1 MTHSRALLCLG
12 AALLLGASI
21 APAQQSSPARLD
33 QVLTKIPPEFPPTAM
48 PYFLDIVVD
57 HVSPASLETLRENLR
72 KRPDLAATLERLD
85 EKFIEHRLALV
96 PSERGLESVRNPGY
110 RSPVAQL
117 AVSLAAKLPELV
129 DTPADTALRAVGAEL
144 AHRALKTNASP
155 LQIEAVLDKA
165 PKQSAQDFLS
175 AAERFLEPTL
185 LGNPGW
191 TALSVE
197 QRADL
202 ARNTLAGALLEDA
215 ASVVRF
221 ESPPPLEKL
230 IGLGREALEAHA
242 KLVIEQEKVFE
253 TVQTSMQNA
262 EKTLEKLQQELVVRR
277 GDVEQSGRNLMNR
290 LDPPEADKA
299 AYRRAAD
306 DLLRAQ
312 AFVEALSSGSLQS
325 VVAADP
331 AAAVE
336 KLIPP
341 EFQSLAGDIRQI
353 VTAPQK
359 IAGEVDRLL
368 ATGRDAM
375 EDLDS
380 FVANSGLSLEVR
392 VGPARLDA
400 AKLTSGLFAGCFEA
414 AVASS
419 GLTLDIGSGGRLDV
433 GALVGGLAGNDLLG
447 ALGGSSL
454 TVDVAGVPVDIVGL
468 ATNLATG
475 NLLGAIGGLF
485 GGSGSPFGGL
495 FGGGGGNAREL
506 RKIQEQLA
514 QIQRTLEQI
523 VRQLEVI
530 ERKIDQL
537 REEFRAAHLE
547 TMARLDAI
555 SLDLTAVRVANAS
568 FFRGQAA
575 PCQVLADAL
584 RGAHYDKVRST
595 VWDALFLQVERCHNY
610 ALETPSTLDVP
621 PALRLLLNERDNAA
635 EARKELRDRY
645 LAPHFNLL
653 ERSLKGQRR
662 QRAPELMLDPRPT
675 IDSVRARFSNL
686 GTPPPSTTGDPAAD
700 GEADDVRTDAVL
712 DAPFEINQ
720 MVDTGP
726 LAELVDHVFR
736 MQSLSPYYNLRE
748 KWIVTPRCVLQGE
761 DCVGKWAE
769 ENRTVVMTRLGNTV
783 RLVNTALVQQA
794 LFNGDLLLPEASTIL
809 NQDPKASS
817 AETLQKVLG
826 GNPVFAANL
835 THYVLRERLEGRG
848 FRARASQYALARL
861 YAEKSGGDTSFL
873 TLLFPDGKDKRP
885 EISFFL
891 HAPETL
897 ASLNQ
902 DARTKVEAE
911 LKARCGNR
919 LPGTRSVHA
928 VLPGPLCV
936 PLPGQEDF
944 ARGILEVTP
953 SWSRAT
959 ALRERLLDEIAGYT
973 FRNTLSPEDRKIY
986 DELQILNRSLAAS
999 TRPRVTPPASRK
1011 GL

>member
-1 MTHSRALLCLG
+1 MTNSRALLCLG
-12 AALLLGASI
+12 AALLLGALA
-21 APAQQSSPARLD
+21 APAQQSPPTPLD
-33 QVLTKIPPEFPPTAM
+33 QVLKKIPPEFPPTAM
-48 PYFLDIVVD
+48 PYLLDIVVD
-57 HVSPASLETLRENLR
+57 NAPPASLEALRNDLR

-96 PSERGLESVRNPGY
+96 PSERGLEAVRDPGY
-110 RSPVAQL
+110 RSPVARL
-117 AVSLAAKLPELV
+117 AVSLAARLPELV

-144 AHRALKTNASP
+144 ARRSLKSGASP
-155 LQIEAVLDKA
+155 HQIEAALDKA
-165 PKQSAQDFLS
+165 PQQSAREFLS

-185 LGNPGW
+185 LGNTEW

-202 ARNTLAGALLEDA
+202 ARNALAGALLKDA

-221 ESPPPLEKL
+221 QSPPPLKKL

-242 KLVIEQEKVFE
+242 KLVTEQEKVFE
-253 TVQTSMQNA
+253 TVQMSMQGA
-262 EKTLEKLQQELVVRR
+262 EQTLEKLQQELSVRR
-277 GDVEQSGRNLMNR
+277 GDVEQSGRKLMNM
-290 LDPPEADKA
+290 LDAPEAEKA

-341 EFQSLAGDIRQI
+341 EFQNLAGDIRKI
-353 VTAPQK
+353 VTAPQQ

-368 ATGRDAM
+368 ATGQAAM
-375 EDLDS
+375 QDLDS
-380 FVANSGLSLEVR
+380 FVASSKLSLEVQ

-400 AKLTSGLFAGCFEA
+400 AQLTSGLFAGCFEA

-419 GLTLDIGSGGRLDV
+419 GLTLDIGSGRLDV

-454 TVDVAGVPVDIVGL
+454 TVDVAGVPVDVVGL

-475 NLLGAIGGLF
+475 NFLGAIGGLF

-495 FGGGGGNAREL
+495 FGGGGGGGNAREL
-506 RKIQEQLA
+506 REIQKQLA

-530 ERKIDQL
+530 ERKIDRL
-537 REEFRAAHLE
+537 REEFREAHLE
-547 TMARLDAI
+547 TLARLDAI
-555 SLDLTAVRVANAS
+555 SLDLTTVRVANAS

-621 PALRLLLNERDNAA
+621 PALRLLLNEKDDAV

-645 LAPHFNLL
+645 LAPHLNLL
-653 ERSLKGQRR
+653 ERSFEGQRR
-662 QRAPELMLDPRPT
+662 KRAPELMLDSRPT
-675 IDSVRARFSNL
+675 IEAVRARFSKL
-686 GTPPPSTTGDPAAD
+686 GTPPVVGDPASD
-700 GEADDVRTDAVL
+700 SGPDNLRTDAVL
-712 DAPFEINQ
+712 STPFELNQ

-736 MQSLSPYYNLRE
+736 MQALSPYYNLRE
-748 KWIVTPRCVLQGE
+748 KWIVTPRCVLLGE
-761 DCVGKWAE
+761 ECVGKWAE
-769 ENRTVVMTRLGNTV
+769 ENRTVVMTRLGNTL

-794 LFNGDLLLPEASTIL
+794 LFNGDLLLPEASKIL
-809 NQDPKASS
+809 GEIPKAPG

-848 FRARASQYALARL
+848 LRARASQYALARL

-873 TLLFPDGKDKRP
+873 ELLFPDDKDKSP

-891 HAPETL
+891 HAPEAL
-897 ASLNQ
+897 VPLDQA
-902 DARTKVEAE
+902 ARTKLEAE
-911 LKARCGNR
+911 LKSRCGNR

-936 PLPGQEDF
+936 PLPGQEAF
-944 ARGILEVTP
+944 ARGFLEVTP
-953 SWSRAT
+953 SWSRAA
-959 ALRERLLDEIAGYT
+959 ALRERLLDEITGYT
-973 FRNTLSPEDRKIY
+973 FRDTLSPEDRQTY

-999 TRPRVTPPASRK
+999 NRPRVAPPSSRK
-1011 GL
+1011 VL